1 METGNRHCLE
11 VVLTL
16 VETDM
21 RTRVEVVGQLEMKTG
36 DIMRLEGGE
45 EFKQRVVE
53 VVKLMN

>member
-1 METGNRHCLE
+1 M
-11 VVLTL
+11 VLTL

-36 DIMRLEGGE
+36 DIIRLEGGE